1 MKTII
6 LQSPSEDTLI
16 DTMYIAAKTCYSENT
31 IREISEN
38 KISKEDKLK
47 LIKKV
52 MDSGHHSIA
61 EHINFTIGIDGI
73 SRSCSHQLVRHRLC
87 TYSQQSQRYIN
98 MKDKKGFDFVI
109 PEKLKTKTEM
119 AHRYIDMMHT
129 IKDFYD
135 ELIHEGLL
143 PEDARYILPN
153 ATCTNITMSTNL
165 RNLMHVMGLRLC
177 SRAQWEI
184 RAVYKSIANQL
195 IEKYSFLKDYL
206 VPQCEIDG
214 YCHELTCCGRKP
226 KLDNKTKNK

>member
-1 MKTII
+1 MNTII
-6 LQSPSEDTLI
+6 LQSPDEDTLI

-38 KISKEDKLK
+38 KTSKEDKLK
-47 LIKKV
+47 LLQKV

-87 TYSQQSQRYIN
+87 TYSQQSQRYVD
-98 MKDKKGFDFVI
+98 MSKKECFDFVI
-109 PEKLKTKTEM
+109 PESLTFKTEM
-119 AHRYIDMMHT
+119 AHKYINMMYT

-135 ELIHEGLL
+135 ELIGEGLK

-153 ATCTNITMSTNL
+153 ATCTNITVSTNL

-184 RAVYKSIANQL
+184 RAVYKSIAF
-195 IEKYSFLKDYL
+195 S
-206 VPQCEIDG
+206 
-214 YCHELTCCGRKP
+214 P
-226 KLDNKTKNK
+226 KKLR